1 MKRSGEKDSGRREGP
16 GAVPSTSRRE
26 TRDAYRNDH
35 WNPDP
40 ARRTANDPWP
50 SVLGDIRPAEE
61 GLAYARE
68 VWASRGF
75 VEGSGPKVGAGL
87 TR

>member
-1 MKRSGEKDSGRREGP
+1 VE
-16 GAVPSTSRRE
+16 VPDFRRRE

-40 ARRTANDPWP
+40 ARRTASDPWP
-50 SVLGDIRPAEE
+50 SVLGDIRPSEE
-61 GLAYARE
+61 GLAFARE
-68 VWASRGF
+68 VWESRGF
-75 VEGSGPKVGAGL
+75 VERQGAKAGAGL